1 MQTTPDF
8 TWLFVKMLAGL
19 ILVLGLALVF
29 MRFVLP
35 RTQLGPLSRL
45 SRFNRSRGSDWA
57 RVLDIV
63 RIDPHRSLYL
73 VKIVER
79 YFVLGTGGG
88 TGENSLNLIT
98 ELSATEWEKAAG
110 ARLAVGAPLA
120 AGADKG
126 ARS

>member
-1 MQTTPDF
+1 MTPTPDF

-35 RTQLGPLSRL
+35 RTRLGR
-45 SRFNRSRGSDWA
+45 NRGSDWA
-57 RVLDIV
+57 RILDIV

-79 YFVLGTGGG
+79 YFVLGTGG
-88 TGENSLNLIT
+88 TGENSLHLIT
-98 ELSATEWEKAAG
+98 ELSAAEWEK
-110 ARLAVGAPLA
+110 AVGAPLA